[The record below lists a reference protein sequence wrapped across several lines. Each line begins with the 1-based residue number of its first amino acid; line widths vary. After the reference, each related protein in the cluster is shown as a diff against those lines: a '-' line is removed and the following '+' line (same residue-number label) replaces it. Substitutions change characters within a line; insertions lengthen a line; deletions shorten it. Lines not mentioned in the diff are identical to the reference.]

1 MILYYINVLQSK
13 NSNTDTNLVIT
24 GDLIIVMGQ
33 IITACQMVY
42 EEKFIYKYNV
52 PSLQAVGWEGQY
64 LRLLVLVCTY
74 LTLTRCYLHVYLIT

>member
-1 MILYYINVLQSK
+1 MQSK

-64 LRLLVLVCTY
+64 LPYT
-74 LTLTRCYLHVYLIT
+74 